1 MQGACL
7 AYPVDAFLYFAYS
20 VYDCLSRLSSHFP
33 FIPSS
38 LLEATT
44 TLLWFRASLCAYTLA
59 SIRPLFAL
67 HLRSLE
73 PTSAFK
79 HGYLL
84 YGLLIIGVP
93 LRRTGP
99 PSSSSRISIE
109 CLLCHLL
116 LHLPLTSSLS
126 RFPTHI
132 PTIRLLSLF

>member
-1 MQGACL
+1 
-7 AYPVDAFLYFAYS
+7 V
-20 VYDCLSRLSSHFP
+20 SRLSCRRFPVLRLLGLRLSVPVVIPLPIHPIIIARGDDHFTVVP
-33 FIPSS
+33 GLALCLHTGVNSSALRSS
-38 LLEATT
+38 LTIT
-44 TLLWFRASLCAYTLA
+44 RADLSIQAY
-59 SIRPLFAL
+59 
-67 HLRSLE
+67 
-73 PTSAFK
+73 
-79 HGYLL
+79 GYLL